1 MTPETPFKH
10 AARPILG
17 GKVNFPVCLAPMVG
31 LSHVALR
38 TVVREYLPRGAVT
51 LWPTEMLNSRK
62 LPHEDLAT
70 TPETLRAENEDCL
83 VPQLL
88 GNDPG
93 SIRASVRLLKD
104 WGAEGIDINM
114 GCSVMKALRHNYGVS
129 LMGDPGYAAEVVRM
143 TVEASDL
150 PVSVKLRAGLQNDLG
165 FLEKFVRGLE
175 AAGASWLTLHP
186 RTAEQL
192 RRGSAD
198 WSQIRHIREQV
209 QIPVIGN
216 GDVQT
221 ADDAFAM
228 REATG
233 CDAVM
238 VGRALA
244 ARPWMLWQVGERLGF
259 PAPAGF
265 EGRAPASPEEEG
277 REYGRVLL
285 RMLELH
291 RRYFPEAL
299 ALRKL
304 RFHVRTTHVWLPF
317 GHTVVSLSTKGKT
330 LDEVE
335 ELFRKFFSVPVE
347 MSAKTE
353 LRQ

>member
-1 MTPETPFKH
+1 MAPEAPLNRIQ
-10 AARPILG
+10 RPLLG

-38 TVVREYLPRGAVT
+38 TVVREYLPAGAIT

-70 TPETLRAENEDCL
+70 TPETMRADDEDCL

-88 GNDPG
+88 GNDAG
-93 SIRASVRLLKD
+93 SIRESVRLLKA

-129 LMGDPGYAAEVVRM
+129 LMGDAAYAAEVVRM
-143 TVEASDL
+143 TVAASDL

-175 AAGASWLTLHP
+175 GAGAAWLTLHP
-186 RTAEQL
+186 RTAEQM

-198 WSQIRHIREQV
+198 WTQIKHIRERV
-209 QIPVIGN
+209 SVPVIGN
-216 GDVQT
+216 GDVQI
-221 ADDAFAM
+221 ADDVFAM
-228 REATG
+228 LESTG

-259 PAPAGF
+259 APPPGFSGSAPAT
-265 EGRAPASPEEEG
+265 PEEEG

-285 RMLELH
+285 RMLELN
-291 RRYFPEAL
+291 RRYFPPEL

-335 ELFRKFFSVPVE
+335 GLFRKFFAVPVE